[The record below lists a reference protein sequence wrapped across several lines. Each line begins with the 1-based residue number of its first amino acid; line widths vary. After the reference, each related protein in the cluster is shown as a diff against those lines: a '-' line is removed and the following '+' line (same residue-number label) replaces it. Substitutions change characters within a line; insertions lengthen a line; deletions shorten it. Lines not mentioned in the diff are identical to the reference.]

1 MSKTDHLDEQILEI
15 LTKDARIS
23 NREVG
28 RLLNVSDVTIGK
40 RLKSMQRAGSIR
52 LAALIDP
59 AALGLN
65 CAAFIRLK
73 VVPAMAR
80 EIAAAASELKEVPFV
95 ALTGGTHNVV
105 TLELGSTWS
114 GLPRKRGTRSADTG
128 VWRRIQVRPDARF
141 EGAHLTS
148 PSTFTCI
155 LRMMRLC
162 APPARYAA
170 CLKADCERDSGPSPK
185 GQEIQTNLFRELF

>member
-1 MSKTDHLDEQILEI
+1 MNKTDRLDEQILEI
-15 LTKDARIS
+15 LTSDARIS

-40 RLKSMQRAGSIR
+40 RLKSMQRSGAIR

-59 AALGLN
+59 VALGLN

-73 VVPAMAR
+73 VAAEMAR

-105 TLELGSTWS
+105 TLALVENRQVLAQ
-114 GLPRKRGTRSADTG
+114 LVHNHFRKWEG
-128 VWRRIQVRPDARF
+128 VHSLETHEI
-141 EGAHLTS
+141 S
-148 PSTFTCI
+148 S
-155 LRMMRLC
+155 
-162 APPARYAA
+162 
-170 CLKADCERDSGPSPK
+170 SPK
-185 GQEIQTNLFRELF
+185 HRLDVVRITENARNKVR